1 MKKNKTNK
9 NYKSLNHSKF
19 ILTYHIIFTCKYR
32 KKLLIRYG
40 NDIKQIMFDI
50 SKKYDFIIKEMET
63 DKDHIHLM
71 IDSVPKLSPLMIV
84 RILKQQSTIEIWR
97 MHSKELKRHY
107 WVENTFWTDGYFAS
121 TIGEVSSK
129 TLKHYIENQ
138 G

>member
-1 MKKNKTNK
+1 
-9 NYKSLNHSKF
+9 
-19 ILTYHIIFTCKYR
+19 
-32 KKLLIRYG
+32 
-40 NDIKQIMFDI
+40 
-50 SKKYDFIIKEMET
+50 MEV

-84 RILKQQSTIEIWR
+84 RVLKQQSTIEIWR
-97 MHSKELKRHY
+97 MRSKELKRHY